1 MTQFEAFKKDIAV
14 CTSPMEMARLVDGLR
29 TAAALYCEKEYPEF
43 NLELA
48 FREVGKSYGCNET
61 EMDEAVRVAVVS

>member
-29 TAAALYCEKEYPEF
+29 TAAALYCEKEYPDEVIME
-43 NLELA
+43 NGNIEITVYGMSHYLESVK
-48 FREVGKSYGCNET
+48 E
-61 EMDEAVRVAVVS
+61 